1 MRKALLNPPFL
12 RHALSLTILLS
23 LTATI
28 SQAASTIHQ
37 EKPYIYSASSGWIN
51 TYADGNNGLT
61 VYSDYL
67 SGYAYAANLGW
78 IYFGDGAPDDGI
90 AYQNAT
96 SDDTGV
102 NMDGLGNL
110 TGYAYGAN
118 IGWIYFGDITNA
130 DGYQANFDRITGK
143 FSGYAY
149 SANVGWIYLGG
160 EYFENIDLT
169 IVDQDQDLIPDA
181 WERTYFSDLETINT
195 LTDYDNDGSSDY
207 LEYLVGLNPTTS
219 SEHFK
224 LSIQCDENGTQLT
237 HPHLVNGV
245 SYVLEC
251 SQDLTSDE
259 WTRLDYYA
267 SSDIGSYSFMHDHQQ
282 EYTKTF
288 YRIAAQ
294 TSAPEIEVYILAGQ
308 SNGDGRSFNTEFDDA
323 YLEAFENTLLYTDR
337 YSTQSSTLPTKTWST
352 LQPGSSGAAARSGP
366 ELSLGR
372 KLYENRINPD
382 ATIAIIKITE
392 GATSLHTDWVAGGD
406 NTTTGDGTLYS
417 TLQSSVATALSE
429 LATDYPDHDI
439 QLQGFF
445 WVQGENDAR
454 SSFYNNYG
462 SLLTTFCQ
470 DVRLTFDAPEL
481 PIHIAQL
488 SDTQTAI
495 SSAGLSTVQLAQ
507 ATIAANLDDTYAI
520 NTNQVTVRDD
530 NLHYDANGLI
540 LLGELLA
547 ESAKTAN
554 TTD

>member
-1 MRKALLNPPFL
+1 MRKALLKQPTIRLVTSFVIS
-12 RHALSLTILLS
+12 LSLTVSIG
-23 LTATI
+23 
-28 SQAASTIHQ
+28 QAASTIHE

-67 SGYAYAANLGW
+67 SGFAYAANLGW
-78 IYFGDGAPDDGI
+78 IYFGDGAPDDGV
-90 AYQNAT
+90 AYQNSQ

-110 TGYAYGAN
+110 SGYAYGAN

-130 DGYQANFDRITGK
+130 ANYQASFDRITGK

-149 SANVGWIYLGG
+149 SANIGWIYLGG
-160 EYFENIDLT
+160 DYFENIDLT
-169 IVDQDQDLIPDA
+169 IVDQDLDSIPDS
-181 WERTYFSDLETINT
+181 WERTYFSDLETIST
-195 LTDYDNDGSSDY
+195 STDYDNDGSSDY
-207 LEYLVGLNPTTS
+207 LEYLVDLNPTIA
-219 SEHFK
+219 SEHFQ
-224 LSIQCDENGTQLT
+224 LSIQADSSGTVLS

-251 SQDLTSDE
+251 TQDLTTNE
-259 WTRLDYYA
+259 WTRLDYYP
-267 SSDIGSYSFMHDHQQ
+267 SSDIGNYSYTHGHQSEHPQ
-282 EYTKTF
+282 TF

-308 SNGDGRSFNTEFDDA
+308 SNGDGRSFNTEFDDS
-323 YLEAFENTLLYTDR
+323 YLEAFDNTLLYTDR

-392 GATSLHTDWVAGGD
+392 GATSLHTNWVAGGD
-406 NTTTGDGTLYS
+406 NTTTGDGTHYT
-417 TLQSSVATALSE
+417 TLQNSVATALTE
-429 LATDYPDHDI
+429 LAADYPDHDI

-462 SLLTTFCQ
+462 SLLSTFCQ

-488 SDTQTAI
+488 SDNQTAI
-495 SSAGLSTVQLAQ
+495 TSAGLSTVQLAQ
-507 ATIAANLDDTYAI
+507 ATIAANLDHTYAI
-520 NTNQVTVRDD
+520 DTNQVTVRDD
-530 NLHYDANGLI
+530 FLHYDANGLI

-547 ESAKTAN
+547 ESAQTAN